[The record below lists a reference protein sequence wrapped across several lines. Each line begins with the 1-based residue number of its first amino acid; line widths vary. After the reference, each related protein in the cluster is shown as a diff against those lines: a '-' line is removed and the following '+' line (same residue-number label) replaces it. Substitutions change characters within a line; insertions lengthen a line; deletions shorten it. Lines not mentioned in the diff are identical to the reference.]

1 MIDINIY
8 SILLALKA
16 ESVTNQ
22 KDFGYGGLEI
32 IEFTK
37 ALFNPTT
44 EKVLSKLEGFA
55 FKVISMKTT
64 EDIID
69 FTESHEQKE
78 FTENC
83 KDEEYILLLKNN
95 MFYYITNKKIIKV
108 NSGTNINKLKTMIKN
123 EMHSAD
129 EKVKSYLDAIDIEN
143 NNLAK
148 LYEAD
153 LFADILAGKYSN
165 GIPERI

>member
-8 SILLALKA
+8 SILLELKA

-22 KDFGYGGLEI
+22 KDFGYDGLEI

-55 FKVISMKTT
+55 FKVISMKTI

-95 MFYYITNKKIIKV
+95 MFYYITDKKIIKV
-108 NSGTNINKLKTMIKN
+108 NSDTDINKLKTMIVN
-123 EMHSAD
+123 EICSVNENVKFHSDA
-129 EKVKSYLDAIDIEN
+129 LDSEN
-143 NNLAK
+143 RLLSK

-153 LFADILAGKYSN
+153 SFADILVWKCSN
-165 GIPERI
+165 GIPERT